1 MCPSGERRMGVNPH
15 VNGGR
20 MRVAL
25 ALPALKDHAV
35 VLETPGAVT
44 ESSLGT
50 VGKYLAQVFELNRT
64 QKNFR
69 VVCPDEVA
77 SNRLGALFEVENHA
91 YEWPVD
97 PQISPDYK
105 PDGRIMEVLS
115 EHNCQGWLQGYVLTG
130 RHGIFPCY
138 EAFIPIVDG
147 MVNQYGKFLKMSRE
161 EAPWRE
167 PVSSLNYLLTSE
179 GWRQDHNGYSHQM
192 PGFINSMLNRR
203 EEHAR
208 VYVPPD
214 ANTLLATMDHCLQAK
229 GCINLIIGSKL
240 PLQQWLTM
248 EEAEAHVRAGAS
260 AWEWASNQDDGQPD
274 LVLASCGTIP
284 TIELL
289 AAANLLREDVPDLK
303 VRFVNVTNLFA
314 MAAPGA
320 HPDAMPVGE
329 FGDLFTEG
337 RPVIF
342 NFHGYPSA
350 VHQLIHRRPRQ
361 ERFHVRGYS
370 EEGTTTT
377 PFDLLAMNGVDRYQ
391 LAIEA
396 LSRVDVGVSEFVRGM
411 SGEFAV
417 RTIDGA
423 QEAIVKYRDQLAE
436 HRRYVREFG
445 DDPPE
450 LTNWTW
456 QGSNA

>member
-1 MCPSGERRMGVNPH
+1 M
-15 VNGGR
+15 
-20 MRVAL
+20 
-25 ALPALKDHAV
+25 
-35 VLETPGAVT
+35 
-44 ESSLGT
+44 
-50 VGKYLAQVFELNRT
+50 
-64 QKNFR
+64 
-69 VVCPDEVA
+69 
-77 SNRLGALFEVENHA
+77 
-91 YEWPVD
+91 
-97 PQISPDYK
+97 
-105 PDGRIMEVLS
+105 
-115 EHNCQGWLQGYVLTG
+115 
-130 RHGIFPCY
+130 
-138 EAFIPIVDG
+138 
-147 MVNQYGKFLKMSRE
+147 
-161 EAPWRE
+161 
-167 PVSSLNYLLTSE
+167 
-179 GWRQDHNGYSHQM
+179 
-192 PGFINSMLNRR
+192 
-203 EEHAR
+203 
-208 VYVPPD
+208 
-214 ANTLLATMDHCLQAK
+214 
-229 GCINLIIGSKL
+229 
-240 PLQQWLTM
+240 
-248 EEAEAHVRAGAS
+248 
-260 AWEWASNQDDGQPD
+260 
-274 LVLASCGTIP
+274 LASCGTIP